1 VCDGTAR
8 FPRGVDGNAAH
19 FEAKR
24 LAGEP
29 FERHQRSRRGP
40 QLELRVAGG
49 PQLQQ
54 VVVAAVVELE
64 AGDRLRVAAIEALGE
79 TQHRGKRSH
88 RPPHP
93 ARQTAE
99 SFVLALRLRLAVVAR
114 DQRNR
119 LDFVWLE
126 AAQIAVHDQ
135 IVGVLVVALVADM
148 HADVV
153 EERGVLEPFALA
165 IGEAVD
171 GARLIEQ
178 REREPRDVLRVLGP
192 VVAALGELEDAA
204 AADVGIAI
212 GLRDFLAVAR
222 NVVEDQPLAQR
233 QIAERDFVGAEPAE
247 DFIEQDRARYRE
259 IDAARLETGD
269 AHPPLDVERDQL
281 FAHAVDLLR

>member
-153 EERGVLEPFALA
+153 QDRRVLEPFPLA
-165 IGEAVD
+165 
-171 GARLIEQ
+171 IEQ
-178 REREPRDVLRVLGP
+178 REREPGDVLRVLGP